1 MDYADIEF
9 SIIGEELFILQAR
22 RITSIDDED
31 AVIYDNSN
39 IVESYPNI
47 SLPLSISFA
56 KAVYSGV
63 FTGLAK
69 RIIRNEKILAKNK
82 DTFENMVGDINGAMY
97 YKIDNWY
104 KMLQILPFSKKQ
116 KLQLWKTGYA
126 LILQAEKRD

>member
-1 MDYADIEF
+1 MLEKIVNTAEKIKDILNLDYADIEF
-9 SIIGEELFILQAR
+9 SIVGDELFILQAR

-31 AVIYDNSN
+31 AVIYDNPN

-56 KAVYSGV
+56 KAVYSRV

-82 DTFENMVGDINGAMY
+82 DTFENMVGDIN
-97 YKIDNWY
+97 
-104 KMLQILPFSKKQ
+104 
-116 KLQLWKTGYA
+116 
-126 LILQAEKRD
+126 